1 MQEYRFIALSL
12 VVLILSPSCSNLP
25 KEHKVITAKERVISI
40 PVSEVKDGKVHF
52 FTYKKSGKRINFFI
66 RTDGTGKLS
75 AYFDACYICYKK
87 KKGYRVEGKDLVC
100 NECSLKFGLADEVWE
115 NKDCS
120 PILLKSKVADGNLMI
135 KTEDIEKGIK
145 LF

>member
-1 MQEYRFIALSL
+1 MQGNRFLTLIL
-12 VVLILSPSCSNLP
+12 VLILSAACSNLP
-25 KEHKVITAKERVISI
+25 KEHKAVAAKEGVISI
-40 PVSEVKDGKVHF
+40 PVSEVNDGKVHF
-52 FTYKKSGKRINFFI
+52 YTYKKSGKRINFFI

-87 KKGYRVEGKDLVC
+87 KKGYYEEGTDLIC
-100 NECSLKFGLADEVWE
+100 NECKLKFRLADEVWE

-120 PILLKSKVADGNLMI
+120 PILFKSKLENNSLTI
-135 KTEDIEKGIK
+135 KTEDIEKGSK

>member
-1 MQEYRFIALSL
+1 MRRYRFLTLILA
-12 VVLILSPSCSNLP
+12 LILSAACSNLP
-25 KEHKVITAKERVISI
+25 KEHKVVTAKEGVISI
-40 PVSEVKDGKVHF
+40 PVSEVNDGKVHF
-52 FTYKKSGKRINFFI
+52 YTYKKSGKRINFFI

-75 AYFDACYICYKK
+75 TYFDACYICYKK
-87 KKGYRVEGKDLVC
+87 KKGYRVEDKDLVC

-120 PILLKSKVADGNLMI
+120 PILFKSKLENNNLTI
-135 KTEDIEKGIK
+135 KTEDIEKGSK